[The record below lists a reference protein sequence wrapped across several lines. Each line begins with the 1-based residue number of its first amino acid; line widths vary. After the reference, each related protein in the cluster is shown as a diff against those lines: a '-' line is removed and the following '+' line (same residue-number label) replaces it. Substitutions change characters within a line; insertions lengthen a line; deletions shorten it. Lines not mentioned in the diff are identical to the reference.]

1 MSATPREGLE
11 GQIDRYLGALSAQ
24 EPSLL
29 SLAAGCRFTE
39 NGEEL
44 SLGQGLWLTAR
55 AREPGGQYFTD
66 SEAGQVAFF
75 GAVADSDKKSLVSV
89 RLKVEDG
96 LIAEIETTRVPQGGF
111 MFEPESVCGPR
122 PAFEEALVAS
132 QRRPRGEMIRIAN
145 LYFEGIEHNNGDIIP
160 LGPDVFRIENGVR
173 TANSKDEPSAD
184 EGPLVQAVRKGVAQ
198 QLNDGHFEYIA
209 AIRDRRF
216 LVVDEERGMV
226 FGMFFFDHPGNEG
239 AEGGDQPASSIR
251 ISRSTAIIAE
261 AFKIK
266 DGLIQQVE
274 AIGTLLP
281 YGARPGWD

>member
-1 MSATPREGLE
+1 MAATTREQLE
-11 GQIDRYLGALSAQ
+11 GQIDRYLEAPSAQ
-24 EPSLL
+24 DPSRL
-29 SLAAGCRFTE
+29 SLTPACRFTE

-44 SLGQGLWLTAR
+44 ALGQGLWLSAT
-55 AREPGGQYFTD
+55 AREPGGQYFAD
-66 SEAGQVAFF
+66 PEAGQVAFF
-75 GAVADSDKKSLVSV
+75 GAVAESDTKALVCL

-96 LIAEIETTRVPQGGF
+96 QIAEIETTRVPHGGF
-111 MFEPESVCGPR
+111 MFEPESVCSAR
-122 PAFEEALVAS
+122 PAFVAALAPS
-132 QRRPRGEMIRIAN
+132 QRRTREEMVRIAN
-145 LYFEGIEHNNGDIIP
+145 LYFEGIEQNNGDIIP
-160 LGPDVFRIENGVR
+160 LALDVFRIENGVR
-173 TANSKDEPSAD
+173 TANRKDEPASS
-184 EGPLVQAVRKGVAQ
+184 EGPLSQIGRKGVGQ

-226 FGMFFFDHPGNEG
+226 FGMFFFDHPGNES
-239 AEGGDQPASSIR
+239 AEGQASGSIR

-281 YGARPGWD
+281 YEARPGWR